1 MTSVRAAIVVM
12 LLAACSSAAAQQ
24 APPRIGPIVFDAHLT
39 FPSFPSDSQLLAD
52 SRPLVSVTDLPGLG
66 RGIDIAAQLYLLRV
80 RKITFGIGGNLM
92 IGTSHS
98 SPPTLPAG
106 QTSFAHAV
114 NERYTSFAP
123 QVSINFGN
131 GNGWSYLSGG
141 IGQSTWSLIAIDP
154 ATGVGTE
161 GPADQ
166 EPLETINYGGGARW
180 FKKKHVGFS
189 FDVRFYAI
197 NPGTPFNGFPGSP
210 RTRLLVMGAGVSVK

>member
-1 MTSVRAAIVVM
+1 MTGVRAAIVVM
-12 LLAACSSAAAQQ
+12 LVAVCSSASAQQ

-39 FPSFPSDSQLLAD
+39 FPSFPSDSQQLAD
-52 SRPLVSVTDLPGLG
+52 SRPLISVTDLPVLG
-66 RGIDIAAQLYLLRV
+66 RGIDIAGQLYLLKV
-80 RKITFGIGGNLM
+80 RKVTFGIGGNLM

-98 SPPTLPAG
+98 SVPTLPAG

-114 NERYTSFAP
+114 DERYTSFAP

-141 IGQSTWSLIAIDP
+141 IGQSTWSLVAVADGI
-154 ATGVGTE
+154 TE
-161 GPADQ
+161 GPADR
-166 EPLETINYGGGARW
+166 EALPTINYGGGARW
-180 FKKKHVGFS
+180 FNKKHVGFS

-197 NPGTPFNGFPGSP
+197 NPGTPFNVFPGIP

>member
-1 MTSVRAAIVVM
+1 MTRVRSALVLM
-12 LLAACSSAAAQQ
+12 LLAVCARASAQQ
-24 APPRIGPIVFDAHLT
+24 APPRIGPLVFDVHLT
-39 FPSFPSDSQLLAD
+39 FPSFPSDSQPLAD
-52 SRPLVSVTDLPGLG
+52 SRPLISVTDLPGLG
-66 RGIDIAAQLYLLRV
+66 RGIDIAAQLYLLKV
-80 RKITFGIGGNLM
+80 RKVTFGVGGNLM

-98 SPPTLPAG
+98 TPITPPAG
-106 QTSFAHAV
+106 QVTFGHAV
-114 NERYTSFAP
+114 DERYMSFAP
-123 QVSINFGN
+123 QLSINFGN

-197 NPGTPFNGFPGSP
+197 NPGTPYNGFPGSP
-210 RTRLLVMGAGVSVK
+210 RTRLVVIGAGVSVK

>member
-39 FPSFPSDSQLLAD
+39 FPGFPSDSQQLAD
-52 SRPLVSVTDLPGLG
+52 SRPFISVTDLPGLG

-80 RKITFGIGGNLM
+80 RKVTFGIGGNLM

-98 SPPTLPAG
+98 SLPTLPAG

-141 IGQSTWSLIAIDP
+141 IGQSTWSLIAD
-154 ATGVGTE
+154 VGTE

-197 NPGTPFNGFPGSP
+197 NPGTPYNGFPGSP
-210 RTRLLVMGAGVSVK
+210 RSRLLVMGVGVSVK